1 MLTRVWDTVSSYSSI
16 NTINHLFMACL
27 TLPSFT
33 GPVALPPALT
43 DVLLCEDVLGAD
55 SSRANNWTKV
65 RAATSA

>member
-1 MLTRVWDTVSSYSSI
+1 
-16 NTINHLFMACL
+16 MACL

-65 RAATSA
+65 WAATSAWGDRPCQTVIIFTTTSI